1 MGESNAPA
9 ENHNPFE
16 RPSSNVV
23 WRDANLRLIHFLNK
37 LQVCLH
43 HTDISMVVPTTEQK
57 NAILDGVNTLSGNLQ
72 LYKVRDIAM
81 LRRHMAFTLFVA
93 GGVAARAAVAVRKLE
108 DFIIGTKAMTVDEIT
123 QVIRPLVRFPAQKA
137 ARLVPAFA
145 SLPEFVLQVPVEGE
159 QHEFEQLLPRLR
171 RWLTDNINGM
181 GPKVA
186 AHFMRNTGLFTA
198 NVAYPIIDTHIVKV
212 LNAFGHEISLDRLN
226 YTYAE
231 NAFCKLAFAVD
242 IPVLHLDAALWCA
255 LSGNWNP
262 DAVDF
267 GNWEMKKAG

>member
-1 MGESNAPA
+1 MCFQN
-9 ENHNPFE
+9 
-16 RPSSNVV
+16 
-23 WRDANLRLIHFLNK
+23 
-37 LQVCLH
+37 
-43 HTDISMVVPTTEQK
+43 TDISMVMPTTEEK
-57 NAILDGVNTLSGNLQ
+57 NAILHGVNTLSNNVQ
-72 LYKVRDIAM
+72 LYRERNLPM

-108 DFIIGTKAMTVDEIT
+108 DFITGAKAMTVDEIM

-145 SLPEFVLQVPVEGE
+145 SLPEFVLQVPVESG
-159 QHEFEQLLPRLR
+159 QPEFEKLLPRLR

-212 LNAFGHEISLDRLN
+212 LNAFGHSISLDRLD

-231 NAFCKLAFAVD
+231 NAFCKLAFALD